1 MTDVTPQPLDAADA
15 TTAPRARGRLRRLW
29 RTKSGLVGLIITGLA
44 VTLALLAAFGLTP
57 YGPTAQDPTVR
68 FHPPSAAHLL
78 GTDQFGRD
86 VLSRIMA
93 GMVSSLLVAV
103 TSVAIAASV
112 GTFIGLVAGYFGD
125 WVDRLTMRLND
136 VLFAFPAILL
146 ALAIVTALGSGW
158 RNTALAV
165 GIVFIPLFVRVS
177 RGPVLALRDVEYIQA
192 ARVLGFSRLRI
203 LLRHLL
209 PNLGSVVIVQV
220 ALALSWAIITESSLS
235 FLGLGT
241 QPPMPSLGMMV
252 SDGRN
257 LVGQGVWLL
266 LAPSIAIV
274 VVVVGLNLLGDGL
287 RDVLDPKDER

>member
-1 MTDVTPQPLDAADA
+1 MSEIAPQTGVPEV
-15 TTAPRARGRLRRLW
+15 APRGRGRLRRLW
-29 RTKSGLVGLIITGLA
+29 RTRSGLVGLIITGLA
-44 VTLALLAAFGLTP
+44 VTLALLAAVGLTP

-68 FHPPSAAHLL
+68 FQAPTFAYPL

-103 TSVAIAASV
+103 SSVAIAASI
-112 GTFIGLVAGYFGD
+112 GTFVGLVAGFFGD
-125 WVDRLTMRLND
+125 WVDRLIMRFND

-146 ALAIVTALGSGW
+146 ALAIVSALGSGW
-158 RNTALAV
+158 RNTALAI
-165 GIVFIPLFVRVS
+165 GIVFIPLFVRVA
-177 RGPVLALRDVEYIQA
+177 RGPVLALREVEYIQA

-209 PNLGSVVIVQV
+209 PNLGSAVIVQV

-241 QPPMPSLGMMV
+241 QPPMPSLGLMV

-257 LVGQGVWLL
+257 LVGQGAWLL
-266 LAPSIAIV
+266 VAPSLAIV
-274 VVVVGLNLLGDGL
+274 VLVVGLNLLGDGL
-287 RDVLDPKDER
+287 RDVLDPKEDDR

>member
-1 MTDVTPQPLDAADA
+1 
-15 TTAPRARGRLRRLW
+15 
-29 RTKSGLVGLIITGLA
+29 
-44 VTLALLAAFGLTP
+44 
-57 YGPTAQDPTVR
+57 VR
-68 FHPPSAAHLL
+68 FQAPTFAYPL

-103 TSVAIAASV
+103 SSVAIAASI
-112 GTFIGLVAGYFGD
+112 GTFVGLVAGFFGD
-125 WVDRLTMRLND
+125 WVDRLIMRFND

-146 ALAIVTALGSGW
+146 ALAIVSALGSGW
-158 RNTALAV
+158 RNTALAI
-165 GIVFIPLFVRVS
+165 GIVFIPLFVRVA
-177 RGPVLALRDVEYIQA
+177 RGPVLALREVEYIQA

-209 PNLGSVVIVQV
+209 PNLGSAVIVQV

-241 QPPMPSLGMMV
+241 QPPMPSLGLMV

-257 LVGQGVWLL
+257 LVGQGAWLL
-266 LAPSIAIV
+266 VAPSLAIV
-274 VVVVGLNLLGDGL
+274 VLVVGLNLLGDGL
-287 RDVLDPKDER
+287 RDVLDPKEDDR